1 MQLIMRLLDALESEI
16 EALPTTGRDEK
27 LRALDG
33 VTQLRKRLE
42 NLDVVRDRGTG
53 RLENAMASPPEESR

>member
-1 MQLIMRLLDALESEI
+1 MQLIHRLLDALESEI
-16 EALPTTGRDEK
+16 DALPTTGRDEK

-42 NLDVVRDRGTG
+42 SIDLVRDGGTG
-53 RLENAMASPPEESR
+53 RLENAMASPPEEER